1 MEKPHPEGSCGKPV
15 VVIDNSP
22 EYISPCDGSCLIWS
36 HNGYW
41 SPLVDSLM
49 GSGSIVK
56 CHIFLQ
62 HVVEMT
68 FIQDE
73 DVIQTFLSSRP
84 YPALSVSVSLRG
96 TKWCPDNIHSH

>member
-1 MEKPHPEGSCGKPV
+1 MEKPHPDGSCGKPV
-15 VVIDNSP
+15 VVTDNSP
-22 EYISPCDGSCLIWS
+22 EYISPCDRSCPIRS

-62 HVVEMT
+62 HMVEMA

-73 DVIQTFLSSRP
+73 DVIQTFLS
-84 YPALSVSVSLRG
+84 
-96 TKWCPDNIHSH
+96 N